1 MGLQGIRQ
9 LIFSTLFNQHITYLN
24 SLPNPLKT
32 PTDMAKFIAAN
43 HILAQFLIISQVNN
57 MYFPKREKLL
67 SEAIDCMG
75 STYSHLFKETVRL
88 ITTKM
93 GG

>member
-1 MGLQGIRQ
+1 MGIQGIRQ
-9 LIFSTLFNQHITYLN
+9 YIFSELFNQHITLIN

-32 PTDMAKFIAAN
+32 PTDMLKFIAAN

-75 STYSHLFKETVRL
+75 STYSHLLKETVRL
-88 ITTKM
+88 LTKKLK
-93 GG
+93 